1 MADTLLIHFNPEQS
15 DNATWSLVNNA
26 GELSTMLSHGTLS
39 DAAAIAEKHK
49 TIVLLDS
56 TAVHLDSVSLPI
68 NNQQKLLRAIPFAL
82 EEKLADDIDELH
94 FIAGNKSSDGQTP
107 VATIRHDTL
116 SSILNILQAS
126 GIHPVA
132 VISDILCLTANAEQW
147 AVLLQDEQSKVQF
160 DSTSA
165 GEFDRDILPLLLKT
179 ELEQAEQNR
188 PKKIILF
195 SKEGDDAET
204 DSIEAVIPDNIELIK
219 IAYNKHPLVIFCGQY
234 KQALSLNLLQGKYK
248 PQQKTNVNWQRWRL
262 AASLSTI
269 WLCLHLGITG
279 VQYQNYQQSNDKLQ
293 VDIEKIYKKTF
304 PESKRIVNAK
314 KQMEQKL
321 NALKG
326 LGNTGSNSSMIAL
339 LADSSTAIAADK
351 AITIQSINYRNNKID
366 IEVTG
371 SNLQN
376 IEQLNK
382 NLNQKTL
389 ASEIISSSSEK
400 DQVKG
405 NIRIK
410 RANQS

>member
-1 MADTLLIHFNPEQS
+1 MADTLLIHFNPDQP
-15 DNATWSLVNNA
+15 DNVTWSLVNNA

-49 TIVLLDS
+49 TIVLLNS

-94 FIAGNKSSDGQTP
+94 FIAGNKSSNGQTP

-116 SSILNILQAS
+116 NSILNALQAS

-132 VISDILCLTANAEQW
+132 VISDMLCLTANSEQW
-147 AVLLQDEQSKVQF
+147 AVLLQDENSKVQF

-195 SKEGDDAET
+195 SEESDDAEIS
-204 DSIEAVIPDNIELIK
+204 SIEAIIPDDIELIK
-219 IAYNKHPLVIFCGQY
+219 VAYNKHPLVIFCGQY

-262 AASLSTI
+262 AASLSAI

-371 SNLQN
+371 SNLQS
-376 IEQLNK
+376 IEQLNE